1 MAKLRSNHSSGKGS
15 NSGGMITK
23 VGIFSGLLAAL
34 YFVFNLLSGNPVTL
48 TEEGDSDDSYQ
59 PKIEY
64 YLPTSSGQVI
74 HQKYYTLS
82 YSEEHEQAEWV
93 AYKLTRD
100 ELKMEWVKRRDEF
113 KSDPRV
119 RTGSAELDDYY
130 RSGYDRGHLVPAADR
145 MFSDEAM
152 LETFYLSNISP
163 QSRNFNQGIW
173 RELEE
178 LTRNWA
184 KKYKELYVVAGP
196 VLSVSPKG
204 TIGDNEVSVPQAYF
218 KVLLDISE
226 PEVKSIAFVIPNQV
240 SYDPLFEFAVSI
252 DEVETLT
259 GIDFFAELLDESLEK
274 ELESS
279 FNIDLWEF
287 SKKKY
292 ELRVNKWNK

>member
-34 YFVFNLLSGNPVTL
+34 YFVFNLFSGDATSL
-48 TEEGDSDDSYQ
+48 MGDAEDEELYQ
-59 PKIEY
+59 PRKEF
-64 YLPTSSGQVI
+64 YLPTSNGQVI

-184 KKYKELYVVAGP
+184 KKYKELYVVTGP
-196 VLSVSPKG
+196 VLSVPPKG

>member
-184 KKYKELYVVAGP
+184 KKYKELYVVTGP